1 MKYIERINNKYSTW
15 DRKSN
20 ILRINESYIN
30 QIKKLIFPKWFEA
43 ERERDYYKEKCKKL
57 KMAKKIIHLDNLS
70 DKIINIKTDGIAYF
84 EIENSDLYNCNFNIV
99 LNKKIPNKYSLLTCD
114 GNNVIFSS
122 CSFINDNGLKSK

>member
-1 MKYIERINNKYSTW
+1 
-15 DRKSN
+15 
-20 ILRINESYIN
+20 
-30 QIKKLIFPKWFEA
+30 
-43 ERERDYYKEKCKKL
+43 
-57 KMAKKIIHLDNLS
+57 MAKKIIHLDNLS